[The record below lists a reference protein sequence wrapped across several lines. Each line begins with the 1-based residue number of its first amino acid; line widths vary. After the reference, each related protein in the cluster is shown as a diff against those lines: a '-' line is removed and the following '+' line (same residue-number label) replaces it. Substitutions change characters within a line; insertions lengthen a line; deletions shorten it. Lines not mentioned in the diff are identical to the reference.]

1 MKNNIK
7 KIFLLIFIFNLYLN
21 FTSASEDF
29 IFESKSIEFV
39 NSTKTIIAK
48 DGVEITSSDG
58 MNISA
63 FTSNY
68 NKILRI
74 LSLEKNVVIKDNLN
88 KIFLNSEKIIY
99 DKNKE
104 KIFSKKET
112 EINLNDL
119 YFLSGNDITL
129 DRANL
134 IISSKKKA
142 VLTDKYNNTLNLIDF
157 NYSIKKKTN

>member
-68 NKILRI
+68 NKILII

-99 DKNKE
+99 DKNQE
-104 KIFSKKET
+104 KIF
-112 EINLNDL
+112 
-119 YFLSGNDITL
+119 
-129 DRANL
+129 
-134 IISSKKKA
+134 KKKRNKLI
-142 VLTDKYNNTLNLIDF
+142 LTIYIF
-157 NYSIKKKTN
+157 